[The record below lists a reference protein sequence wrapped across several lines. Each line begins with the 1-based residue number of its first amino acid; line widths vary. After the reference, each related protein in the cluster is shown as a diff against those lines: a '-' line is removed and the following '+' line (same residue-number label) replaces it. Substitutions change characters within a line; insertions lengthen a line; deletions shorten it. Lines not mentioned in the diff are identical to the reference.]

1 MNKRIED
8 VIATLEEIK
17 ESNILNNEANQSIS
31 NTIKKI
37 NNIYN
42 EKTVKVSILGEFSS
56 GKSTFINAILNEDI
70 LSYGDEPTT
79 AINTVIKYG
88 NKHSISAITADGEI
102 KKINK
107 KNISSY
113 IKEGE
118 RKKKYN
124 TLEIVSGNSY
134 LKDGLVIIDTPGAN
148 INKYEHNLQRKK
160 AIKESSVG
168 IFLISCQSLTS
179 DSFIKFLK
187 ENKNELQKVIFVLT
201 KVDIYEDEEISI
213 DMDNKTPKQK
223 LRSSLE
229 YVNDVI
235 KEYGG
240 IKKPQVLAVSSKAFI
255 EKRKLKVINV
265 ERSFNDV
272 VDKIKDIALKDKE
285 SIIEKEIEKV
295 LSQII
300 KELNYL
306 LKKRDVDCKKEIEK
320 VNGRIQEFDKFI
332 SSISDEFSSSLER
345 DIILRKNK
353 IRLKLQEF
361 KDESLNGIRSKINKI
376 DTLSSFK
383 EKANK
388 IVIDEY
394 MYFENKCSSYIND
407 ELKSV
412 GLLEFQKVEMELRE
426 YFKYIEKTYKH
437 LGIQQKLTGKKILIS
452 LILSLIVCFISKVI
466 MGKSFVISILVSSI
480 MFFIIYA
487 VQKKGVNFYIPS
499 GNYTS
504 MTTYLK
510 NKNSITTVGGIDE
523 THTAGGGLLIGAFL
537 GGPLGAIIGAGIGA
551 LVGNFF
557 SGEKLRKAKEGL
569 YEVVES
575 DLVNQC
581 IKFNEN
587 INVNISN
594 QKEQLEINLEKYIKD
609 NRSLYAVLLKG
620 IEDYN
625 SGMFVRLTDTQKLS
639 KKYCNELQKFTN
651 LQ

>member
-1 MNKRIED
+1 MNKKIQE
-8 VIATLEEIK
+8 VIATLGEIK

-42 EKTVKVSILGEFSS
+42 EKMVKVSILGEFSS
-56 GKSTFINAILNEDI
+56 GKSTFINGILNEDI

-79 AINTVIKYG
+79 SINTVIKYG
-88 NKHSISAITADGEI
+88 NKPSISAITANGEI

-124 TLEIVSGNSY
+124 TLEIVSGNNY

-187 ENKNELQKVIFVLT
+187 ENKDELQKVIFVLT
-201 KVDIYEDEEISI
+201 KVDTYEDEEISI

-240 IKKPQVLAVSSKAFI
+240 IKSPQVLAVSSKAFM

-285 SIIEKEIEKV
+285 SIIQKEIEKV

-306 LKKRDVDCKKEIEK
+306 LEKRDVDCKKEIEK
-320 VNGRIQEFDKFI
+320 VNGRIQEFYKFI

-361 KDESLNGIRSKINKI
+361 KDECLNSTISKITKI

-407 ELKSV
+407 ELRSL
-412 GLLEFQKVEMELRE
+412 GLSEFQKVEIKFIE

-437 LGIQQKLTGKKILIS
+437 LGIQQKLTREKILIS
-452 LILSLIVCFISKVI
+452 LILSLPVCFTSKVI
-466 MGKSFVISILVSSI
+466 MGKSFVFSILLSSI
-480 MFFIIYA
+480 MFFIIYT
-487 VQKKGVNFYIPS
+487 VQKKRVNFYIPS
-499 GNYTS
+499 RNYTS
-504 MTTYLK
+504 ITDYLQ

-523 THTAGGGLLIGAFL
+523 THTTGGGLLIGAFL

-569 YEVVES
+569 YEVVEN

-581 IKFNEN
+581 VKFDQN
-587 INVNISN
+587 INVSMSN

-639 KKYCNELQKFTN
+639 KKYCKELQKFMN
-651 LQ
+651 L

>member
-56 GKSTFINAILNEDI
+56 GKSTFINGILNEDI

-88 NKHSISAITADGEI
+88 NKNSISAITTDGEI

-124 TLEIVSGNSY
+124 TLEIVSRNSY

-187 ENKNELQKVIFVLT
+187 ENKDELQKVIFVLT
-201 KVDIYEDEEISI
+201 KVDTYEDEEISI

-229 YVNDVI
+229 YVNAVI
-235 KEYGG
+235 KKYGD
-240 IKKPQVLAVSSKAFI
+240 IKRPQVFAVSSKAFM
-255 EKRKLKVINV
+255 EKRKLKVIDV

-285 SIIEKEIEKV
+285 SIIQREIENA

-306 LKKRDVDCKKEIEK
+306 LEKREVDCKKEIEK
-320 VNGRIQEFDKFI
+320 VNGKIQEFDKFI
-332 SSISDEFSSSLER
+332 SGISDEFSSSLER
-345 DIILRKNK
+345 DIISKKNT
-353 IRLKLQEF
+353 IRLKLQLF
-361 KDESLNGIRSKINKI
+361 KSESLKTIRNEIDKIS
-376 DTLSSFK
+376 TLSSFK
-383 EKANK
+383 EKENK
-388 IVIDEY
+388 IVINEY
-394 MYFENKCSSYIND
+394 RYFENKCSSYINN
-407 ELKSV
+407 ELQSV
-412 GLLEFQKVEMELRE
+412 GLSEFQKVEKELRE
-426 YFKYIEKTYKH
+426 YFEYIEKTYRH
-437 LGIQQKLTGKKILIS
+437 LGIQQKLARKKMLIS
-452 LILSLIVCFISKVI
+452 LILSLPVCFISKVI
-466 MGKSFVISILVSSI
+466 MGNSLFISILLSSI
-480 MFFIIYA
+480 IFFIIYA
-487 VQKKGVNFYIPS
+487 VQKKKVDFYIPS

-504 MTTYLK
+504 MTAYLQ

-537 GGPLGAIIGAGIGA
+537 GGPLGAIVGAGIGA
-551 LVGNFF
+551 LVGSFF

-569 YEVVES
+569 YEAVER
-575 DLVNQC
+575 DLINQC
-581 IKFNEN
+581 VKFDEN
-587 INVNISN
+587 ININMSN
-594 QKEQLEINLEKYIKD
+594 KKEQLEINLEKYIKD
-609 NRSLYAVLLKG
+609 NKKLYAVLLKG

-625 SGMFVRLTDTQKLS
+625 SGIFVRLTDTQKLS
-639 KKYCNELQKFTN
+639 KKYYNKLQKFMA
-651 LQ
+651 L

>member
-1 MNKRIED
+1 MNKKIKE
-8 VIATLEEIK
+8 VITILGEIK
-17 ESNILNNEANQSIS
+17 ESNILNDEANQYIS
-31 NTIKKI
+31 NTIKKV

-56 GKSTFINAILNEDI
+56 GKSTFINGILNEEI

-88 NKHSISAITADGEI
+88 DKPSISAITANGEI

-107 KNISSY
+107 KNISLY
-113 IKEGE
+113 IKEGD

-134 LKDGLVIIDTPGAN
+134 LKEGLVIIDTPGAN

-179 DSFIKFLK
+179 DSFIQFLK
-187 ENKNELQKVIFVLT
+187 ENKDELQKIIFVLT
-201 KVDIYEDEEISI
+201 KVDTYEDEEISI

-229 YVNDVI
+229 YVTAVI

-240 IKKPQVLAVSSKAFI
+240 IKKPQVFAVSSKAFM

-265 ERSFNDV
+265 EKSFNDV

-285 SIIEKEIEKV
+285 TIIQKEIEKV

-306 LKKRDVDCKKEIEK
+306 LEKRDVDCKKEIEK
-320 VNGRIQEFDKFI
+320 VNGKIQEFDKLI
-332 SSISDEFSSSLER
+332 SSISEEFSSSLES
-345 DIILRKNK
+345 DILLRKNK

-361 KDESLNGIRSKINKI
+361 KDECLNSIISKITEI
-376 DTLSSFK
+376 STLSSFK
-383 EKANK
+383 ENANT
-388 IVIDEY
+388 IVNDEY
-394 MYFENKCSSYIND
+394 MYFENKCSMYID
-407 ELKSV
+407 KELRSL
-412 GLLEFQKVEMELRE
+412 GLSEFQKVEMELKE

-437 LGIQQKLTGKKILIS
+437 LGIQQKLTRKKILIS
-452 LILSLIVCFISKVI
+452 LILSLPVYFISNVI
-466 MGKSFVISILVSSI
+466 IGKSFMISILLSFI
-480 MFFIIYA
+480 MFFIIYV
-487 VQKKGVNFYIPS
+487 VQKKRVNFYIPS
-499 GNYTS
+499 GSYTN
-504 MTTYLK
+504 MTVSSQ

-523 THTAGGGLLIGAFL
+523 THTTGGGLLVGAFL

-551 LVGNFF
+551 LIGNLF
-557 SGEKLRKAKEGL
+557 SGEKLRKAKKGL
-569 YEVVES
+569 YEAVEG

-581 IKFNEN
+581 VEFG
-587 INVNISN
+587 VNLDVSMSN
-594 QKEQLEINLEKYIKD
+594 QKEQLEINLQKYIKD
-609 NRSLYAVLLKG
+609 NKNLYTVLLKG

-625 SGMFVRLTDTQKLS
+625 LGMFARLTDIQKLS
-639 KKYCNELQKFTN
+639 KKYCKELQKFTN
-651 LQ
+651 L